1 MSRKYNYTGN
11 SSFENA
17 LYDCNLVDESIVDE
31 ESFQQADTGLVLY
44 YMDRILEALRKQ
56 VSAKV
61 KIYDDEILICPC
73 CNEELGYYKTSGIGY
88 CIDCG
93 QKIEFVE

>member
-1 MSRKYNYTGN
+1 
-11 SSFENA
+11 
-17 LYDCNLVDESIVDE
+17 
-31 ESFQQADTGLVLY
+31 
-44 YMDRILEALRKQ
+44 MDRILEALRKQ

-61 KIYDDEILICPC
+61 KIYDDEILRCPC